1 MKLSITEFKKGV
13 VFITDITKLEME
25 RNFRRYLVF
34 KKLEELFEE
43 ITTNSNMEITD
54 ENGLLIPI

>member
-13 VFITDITKLEME
+13 VFITDITKLEIE